1 MSIEVP
7 ESPLAASMVGLLTGG
22 WVAQA
27 VSVAA
32 RLKIAD
38 QLAHGPRSAADI
50 AEAVDAHAPTLHRLL
65 RALSDVGVVQE
76 REDGLFSG
84 TPLGELLRS
93 DVPSLR
99 GYALLTGAPFHR
111 AAWDA
116 LEHSVRTGEPS
127 FPHVHGQEIFDYLRD
142 NPSDGDVLN
151 KAMVAMSGEFIAPVA
166 AACEFPPGH
175 TIVDVGG
182 GHGAVLAEILA
193 ANPGT
198 RGILYDLPEV
208 IAKAA
213 DGPLRT
219 ALADDRCQMVAGS
232 FFDSV
237 PQGGDAYVLSHVV
250 HDWDDDRAVQILAN
264 CRRAMH
270 PGSRLLLLEGFLHD
284 GPSASRMKWLDLEM
298 LVMTSGGRQRTQSQY
313 EALFQRAGLRPTG
326 PKAQSP
332 TFTALE
338 ARPA

>member
-99 GYALLTGAPFHR
+99 GYALLTGAPFH
-111 AAWDA
+111 A
-116 LEHSVRTGEPS
+116 G
-127 FPHVHGQEIFDYLRD
+127 
-142 NPSDGDVLN
+142 
-151 KAMVAMSGEFIAPVA
+151 
-166 AACEFPPGH
+166 PPG
-175 TIVDVGG
+175 TPWST
-182 GHGAVLAEILA
+182 ASAP
-193 ANPGT
+193 ANRPS
-198 RGILYDLPEV
+198 
-208 IAKAA
+208 
-213 DGPLRT
+213 RT
-219 ALADDRCQMVAGS
+219 STA
-232 FFDSV
+232 
-237 PQGGDAYVLSHVV
+237 
-250 HDWDDDRAVQILAN
+250 
-264 CRRAMH
+264 RRSSTTCATT
-270 PGSRLLLLEGFLHD
+270 P
-284 GPSASRMKWLDLEM
+284 PTA
-298 LVMTSGGRQRTQSQY
+298 TS
-313 EALFQRAGLRPTG
+313 
-326 PKAQSP
+326 
-332 TFTALE
+332 
-338 ARPA
+338 

>member
-1 MSIEVP
+1 MSAEVP
-7 ESPLAASMVGLLTGG
+7 ESPLAVSMVGLLTGG

-38 QLAHGPRSAADI
+38 HLARGPRSAADI
-50 AEAVDAHAPTLHRLL
+50 AAAVGADAPTLHRLL

-84 TPLGELLRS
+84 TPLGDLLRS

-99 GYALLTGAPFHR
+99 GYALLTGASFHR
-111 AAWDA
+111 DAWSA
-116 LEHSVRTGEPS
+116 LEHSVRTGEAA
-127 FPHVHGQEIFDYLRD
+127 FTHVHGQEVFDHLRD
-142 NPSDGDVLN
+142 NPTDGDVLN
-151 KAMVAMSGEFIAPVA
+151 AAMIAMSGEFIAPVV
-166 AACEFPPGH
+166 AACDFSPGQ

-182 GHGAVLAEILA
+182 GHGVVLAEILA

-208 IAKAA
+208 VADAA
-213 DGPLRT
+213 GGPLRE
-219 ALADDRCQMVAGS
+219 ALAEDRCQMIGGS

-237 PQGGDAYVLSHVV
+237 PPDCDSYVLSHIV
-250 HDWDDDRAVQILAN
+250 HDWDDDRAVQILAG
-264 CRRAMH
+264 CRRAMR
-270 PGSRLLLLEGFLHD
+270 PDSRVLVAEGILRE
-284 GPSASRMKWLDLEM
+284 GPAASRIKWLDLEM
-298 LVMTSGGRQRTQSQY
+298 LVMTRGGRQRTQSEY
-313 EALFQRAGLRPTG
+313 EALFGRAGLRFTG
-326 PKAQSP
+326 IPAHSP
-332 TFTALE
+332 TFTVLE

>member
-151 KAMVAMSGEFIAPVA
+151 EAMVAMSGEFIAPVA

-182 GHGAVLAEILA
+182 GHGALLARILA
-193 ANPGT
+193 AHPKSNGV
-198 RGILYDLPEV
+198 LFDLPHV
-208 IAKAA
+208 IEGA
-213 DGPLRT
+213 GEPLAR
-219 ALADDRCQMVAGS
+219 AGVMDRCVLMGGDFFTMV
-232 FFDSV
+232 
-237 PQGGDAYVLSHVV
+237 PPGGDAYLLCNIV
-250 HDWDDDRAVQILAN
+250 HDWGDDDAARILAN
-264 CRRAMH
+264 CRKAMT
-270 PGSRLLLLEGFLHD
+270 GEGRVLLVEAVIPD
-284 GPSASRMKWLDLEM
+284 PPREPAAATVIDLEM
-298 LVMTSGGRQRTQSQY
+298 LVIARGARQRTAS
-313 EALFQRAGLRPTG
+313 EFAELFGRAGLRLTG
-326 PKAQSP
+326 VNGDGV
-332 TFTALE
+332 FNMVE
-338 ARPA
+338 AAPV